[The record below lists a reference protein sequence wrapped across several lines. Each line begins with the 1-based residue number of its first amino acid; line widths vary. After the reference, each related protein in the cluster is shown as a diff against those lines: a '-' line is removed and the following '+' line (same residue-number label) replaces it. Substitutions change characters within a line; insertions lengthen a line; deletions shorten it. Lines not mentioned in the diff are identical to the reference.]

1 MKERSNRRLGFM
13 IGGAAVLLVLM
24 LVAPMLKPSSTPEQR
39 EQTPSIV
46 ADDAFGISGS
56 TTLATTAT
64 TATTEAD
71 SAAFTLG
78 GGEIFSLIWRVALV
92 LGVLAVCIVG
102 LRWWSKRASGPRSTT
117 GYLRII
123 DTLPIQGGRS
133 VHLVAVGER
142 VIVVGATAQQLSYL
156 AELKDE
162 EATSLLTERETP
174 EHQSVSAFAAQ
185 LFQSLRRDER
195 TVSPPN
201 SQIIGEYE

>member
-13 IGGAAVLLVLM
+13 VGGAAVLLVLM
-24 LVAPMLKPSSTPEQR
+24 LAAPMLKPSPSPGQR

-46 ADDAFGISGS
+46 ANDLFGASGS
-56 TTLATTAT
+56 TTLATTSSA
-64 TATTEAD
+64 AADAD

-78 GGEIFSLIWRVALV
+78 GGEILSLIWRLALV
-92 LGVLAVCIVG
+92 LGVLGICIFG
-102 LRWWSKRASGPRSTT
+102 LRWWSKRAAGPRSTT
-117 GYLRII
+117 GYLRIV

-133 VHLVAVGER
+133 VHLVAIGER

-162 EATSLLTERETP
+162 EASSLLTEREAP
-174 EHQSVSAFAAQ
+174 DHQSVSAFAAQ